1 MNLIYLKIGMN
12 IHLRRDHTMFCSFNV
27 SRTAGESCPETKTP
41 APDLDEAYCS
51 DIHAKHT
58 LFCGTQV
65 LQTRYYGQDKV
76 LAVVIRTGFTT
87 AKGELVRSILYPKP
101 IGFKFY
107 MDSIRF
113 VLLLLA
119 VAVAGISYCVYVYVT
134 KGATLVE
141 IVIRACDMLTIV
153 VPPAMPWAMTVG
165 CVYSQARLRK
175 AGIFC
180 ISPPRI
186 NVSGKLKLM
195 CFDKVNR
202 VSLTN
207 HSQCSSYRLK
217 RTASVGLNTRR
228 VERAEKSECLISFT

>member
-1 MNLIYLKIGMN
+1 
-12 IHLRRDHTMFCSFNV
+12 MFCSFNV